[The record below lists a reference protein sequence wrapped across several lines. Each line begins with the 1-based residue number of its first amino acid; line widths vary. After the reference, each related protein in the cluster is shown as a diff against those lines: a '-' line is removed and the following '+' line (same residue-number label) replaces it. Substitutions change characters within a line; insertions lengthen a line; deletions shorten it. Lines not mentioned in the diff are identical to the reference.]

1 MDFRICRCLLLLPA
15 GIYLHNNF
23 WNLFK
28 VKNVDTKTTA
38 MMSVLIS
45 LLLTLKGF
53 HTLFRFFYCWLWT
66 SKCWLGTVF
75 VTKVFL
81 SIQCIYYGNFWYP
94 YPPIVFVFLD
104 TSRKP
109 LPGEK
114 CGVSWFFEPENSM
127 LGDIGKHEYLEYG
140 KHEGAIYGTK
150 LSTIK
155 NIIKC
160 GKTPVID
167 PEIPV
172 RYP

>member
-1 MDFRICRCLLLLPA
+1 MPA
-15 GIYLHNNF
+15 GYSIYCQGRPSIYILWKLLVPTSFNS
-23 WNLFK
+23 LF
-28 VKNVDTKTTA
+28 
-38 MMSVLIS
+38 
-45 LLLTLKGF
+45 
-53 HTLFRFFYCWLWT
+53 
-66 SKCWLGTVF
+66 
-75 VTKVFL
+75 
-81 SIQCIYYGNFWYP
+81 
-94 YPPIVFVFLD
+94 FLD

-109 LPGEK
+109 SPGEK
-114 CGVSWFFEPENSM
+114 CGVSWFFEPEKSM

-172 RYP
+172 RYR